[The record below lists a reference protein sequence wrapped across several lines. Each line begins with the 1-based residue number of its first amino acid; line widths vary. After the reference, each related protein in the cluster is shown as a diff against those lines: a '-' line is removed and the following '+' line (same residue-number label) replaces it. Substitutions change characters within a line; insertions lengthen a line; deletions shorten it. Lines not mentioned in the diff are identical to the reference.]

1 MKFRVVYNTKIG
13 DKYQK
18 AGEVIDLPDGTD
30 RNFLQRMQTIGA
42 LQAISEED
50 QKRLRGQTN
59 KQIKDATTKDEDDQN
74 NDDNSDE
81 DDKNADTED
90 EANKSAGNKQN
101 KQNKGNKDK

>member
-1 MKFRVVYNTKIG
+1 MKFRVLYNTKIG

-42 LQAISEED
+42 LQLIGEEE

-59 KQIKDATTKDEDDQN
+59 KQIKDAADKDEDDQN
-74 NDDNSDE
+74 DDDNPDE
-81 DDKNADTED
+81 DDKDASATDK
-90 EANKSAGNKQN
+90 ASKSAGN